1 MPDFSIFATKFSI
14 YSEGFRMAKYVLYLT
29 IILFVFLP
37 RQLFS
42 QKNTADSL
50 VALMNTAD
58 EKRKGELNL
67 ELANY
72 FLAEYPDSTIYYG
85 TTAQTIGRKIN
96 NHVIV
101 IRSYSMIGE
110 AYQRQNK
117 MKEALS
123 SYLKGLELAEKKN
136 EKSLAGTI
144 YNGIGVCYFYL
155 NNPGKAEQYLEQAAQ
170 AKKEAKDYKYY
181 ALIAANLAA
190 LQIVN
195 QSFDASIK
203 TLKEAEKT
211 LLKNKQEEYLSTI
224 YNSLGAAYL
233 TLHPDS
239 SIYYYE
245 KSLEISARQKNYLSM
260 MTALQNMGDYYLEQK
275 QYSKAIEYMKRAIAT
290 NEKRPEDQY
299 KPALFERIS
308 TLYDSIQDYK
318 NAYHYKKLETE
329 TRQRIFSVEKQKEID
344 ELEIRYQ
351 SEKKEKEIQQHK
363 REIEKAKNR
372 QTILLFSAIAL
383 FLVAGFIIYLVFQ
396 RKKITREFEQEKL
409 RLFENIFHEIRTPL
423 TLIDGPIQVMKQH
436 ADPSGQEQLSLMER
450 NSKKLFYLVNELL
463 DASKLG
469 KGSYQLSY
477 TTGNI
482 HEYIERISGQFTN
495 EAASKGIR
503 MQTEQT
509 QDEKL
514 YSFPSDALEKILSNL
529 IGNAVK
535 YSPGGSEIY
544 VTSQIREQ
552 EIIIVVKDTGPGI
565 PEKEQKKIFRR
576 FFRGKQAADVNGT
589 GIGLSIVKELVDL
602 SKGKITLYSD
612 SKGTVFTVAIP
623 VHELQA
629 AQGSLNADE
638 NTPVLLLAED
648 DPDTAT
654 FSMSVLKDKFHVIHV
669 RNGQQAMEVIGENL
683 PDIVLSDVMMPEKD
697 GITLLKEIRANE
709 LTNYL
714 PVVLFSAKASLE
726 SRLEGLQ
733 HGADAYISKPFSP
746 EELQLTLQNL
756 FNTIQRNKDIYK
768 ESINSEK
775 TFEQR
780 VKSQNTYVNK
790 VIDCIIRN
798 IDDHEYSVNELSA
811 DMSVSRSQLH
821 RKLVALTGFSTTNFI
836 RMIRLEKAK
845 DLLLNNEGNITEIAY
860 KCGFNSQSYFT
871 KSFTEYFEKSPTQFV
886 KNQ

>member
-85 TTAQTIGRKIN
+85 TTARTIGRKIN

-638 NTPVLLLAED
+638 NIPVLLLAED